1 MQTLLS
7 ANNLTEGGLIALK
20 MLAGVVVAAVLLY
33 LVLILSRVL
42 GTKIEEKKYENYCE
56 KYRAEHGGEDGMLSK
71 ADFIETRA
79 KGNAV
84 IWRRQDQTNIS
95 IENESVPDNNV
106 SEQTNGEIQAEENV
120 SMPQD
125 ESQAPDETENLIK
138 LPNAAD
144 DETNE

>member
-1 MQTLLS
+1 MQTLIS
-7 ANNLTEGGLIALK
+7 ANNLTEGGMVALK

-33 LVLILSRVL
+33 LVLVLSRVL

-56 KYRAEHGGEDGMLSK
+56 KYRAEHGDEEGMLSK

-84 IWRRQDQTNIS
+84 IWRRQDQTNIA
-95 IENESVPDNNV
+95 IESEPVPNNSV
-106 SEQTNGEIQAEENV
+106 SEQTNDKIQVEENLT
-120 SMPQD
+120 PQQD
-125 ESQAPDETENLIK
+125 ESQAPFEAENSPK
-138 LPNAAD
+138 LPNAAE